1 MYTTEKFPA
10 AKNFPN
16 KAIVVLNNQM
26 KIENFMI
33 SANLTVPGSRK
44 LATMQEAPVTSKQ
57 LLVRHEIV
65 TRYNLTYQTKKGFLP
80 QTSIRRAQSK

>member
-1 MYTTEKFPA
+1 MYTTEKLPA

-33 SANLTVPGSRK
+33 SANLTVPGSKK
-44 LATMQEAPVTSKQ
+44 LATMQEAPVTSRQ
-57 LLVRHEIV
+57 LKLDMR
-65 TRYNLTYQTKKGFLP
+65 L
-80 QTSIRRAQSK
+80 